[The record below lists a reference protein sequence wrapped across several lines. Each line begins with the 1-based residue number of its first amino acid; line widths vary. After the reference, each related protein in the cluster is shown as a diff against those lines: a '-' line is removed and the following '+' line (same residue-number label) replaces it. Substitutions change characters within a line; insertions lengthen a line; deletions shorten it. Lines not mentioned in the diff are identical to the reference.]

1 MRQQDW
7 RILAAVVVG
16 GGAGIASVLLLM
28 SWVQPD
34 SISGF
39 LPVGAIVLF
48 VMLLLFSIACVD
60 ERPLLKELCLS
71 INRAHDGR
79 FQGLT
84 LQLLTKV

>member
-1 MRQQDW
+1 
-7 RILAAVVVG
+7 
-16 GGAGIASVLLLM
+16 
-28 SWVQPD
+28 
-34 SISGF
+34 
-39 LPVGAIVLF
+39 
-48 VMLLLFSIACVD
+48 LLFSIARVD